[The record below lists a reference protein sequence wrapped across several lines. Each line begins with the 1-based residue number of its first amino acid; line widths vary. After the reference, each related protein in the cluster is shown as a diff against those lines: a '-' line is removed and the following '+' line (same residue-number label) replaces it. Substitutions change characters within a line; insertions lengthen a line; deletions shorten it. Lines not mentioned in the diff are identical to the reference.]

1 MKKAICLFYSFV
13 FFLLSFTSYNIIY
26 CEESNSTSLITK
38 NETTSSESA
47 ILTQNVIIST
57 SNLLNE
63 TISTQNT
70 TSTSIINTTT
80 HSIKLN
86 SAESSITTISN
97 SSSISVL
104 VNNCSQL
111 FSNSRIVINI
121 KLSIGMN
128 FLRTFSNLTSDDSI
142 ILAANY
148 KKFVTI

>member
-1 MKKAICLFYSFV
+1 MKKAICLFYSFI
-13 FFLLSFTSYNIIY
+13 FFLLSFTSNNIIY
-26 CEESNSTSLITK
+26 CDESNSTSLITK
-38 NETTSSESA
+38 NETTSSDST
-47 ILTQNVIIST
+47 ILTQNVIIPT

-70 TSTSIINTTT
+70 TSISIINITT

-86 SAESSITTISN
+86 STESSITTISN